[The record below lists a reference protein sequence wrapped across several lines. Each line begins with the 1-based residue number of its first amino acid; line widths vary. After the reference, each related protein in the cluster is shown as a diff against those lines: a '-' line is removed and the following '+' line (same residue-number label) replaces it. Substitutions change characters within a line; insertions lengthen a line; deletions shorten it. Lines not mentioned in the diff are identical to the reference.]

1 MVPTLQGHLKIG
13 DNLKCLRNL
22 YAVQEATVRTGQVTT
37 NWFKVQ
43 KEVQQGCILQ
53 PYMFKLYAEYIMQ
66 NAGLD
71 ELQAGIKIARRNTN
85 NLICAA
91 DTTLTAESET
101 ALKSLLM
108 KVKEERDKAG
118 LKLNIQKI
126 KIMVIWSYHF
136 MAYRWGKCGN
146 SVRFHF
152 LGLQNQCGL

>member
-43 KEVQQGCILQ
+43 KEVQQGCIFQ

-71 ELQAGIKIARRNTN
+71 ELQAGIKIARRNIN
-85 NLICAA
+85 NLRYANNTILM
-91 DTTLTAESET
+91 TESE
-101 ALKSLLM
+101 
-108 KVKEERDKAG
+108 
-118 LKLNIQKI
+118 
-126 KIMVIWSYHF
+126 
-136 MAYRWGKCGN
+136 
-146 SVRFHF
+146 
-152 LGLQNQCGL
+152 